1 MPLPMWVRRHGPLRW
16 GILIWIWTMETA
28 MRTFILVD
36 IGKVFR
42 TLESWNTC
50 GQVANMNLKH
60 FYFKLAWTQV
70 SYFFFVYTCAFIFHE
85 LVGKYMQYGTTVY
98 TSTVHTNIEHMN
110 EIWCWKQDIMVTW
123 NLFQPVCGPD
133 CFEPFL
139 YPPSVRGWMGCW
151 FWGLFSDG
159 SRSCQEDKFCGFCG
173 AIPQWVWIQVDK
185 LE

>member
-1 MPLPMWVRRHGPLRW
+1 MDHWGGGSWSGFGQWKLRW
-16 GILIWIWTMETA
+16 GHLYLWIQARSLELWSPGIRVIRLPTWIWNI
-28 MRTFILVD
+28 FISNL
-36 IGKVFR
+36 
-42 TLESWNTC
+42 LELSRFHNF
-50 GQVANMNLKH
+50 
-60 FYFKLAWTQV
+60 FY
-70 SYFFFVYTCAFIFHE
+70 VYTCAFIFHE

-139 YPPSVRGWMGCW
+139 YPPSIRGWMGCW
-151 FWGLFSDG
+151 FWGLLCDG
-159 SRSCQEDKFCGFCG
+159 SRSCQEDNFCGFCG